1 LWAEWNGKYRDQVR
15 SFWRG
20 DSVGVGELAFRL
32 TGSSDLYQHN
42 GRRPYASINFITSHD
57 GFTLNDLVT
66 YNNKHNQANGENN
79 RDGDNHNL
87 SWNCGVEG
95 PTDHLQIAKLREQQ
109 KRNVL
114 ATLLLS
120 QGVPMLCGGDERGR
134 TQRGNNNAY
143 CQDNEISWLDWNL
156 RGRDE
161 QLLRFTQRLIRL
173 RQEHPVLHRRT
184 FFQGRAIR
192 DEQTHDIVWYEPSG
206 TLMTNEQWNN
216 GQLKALGMLLNGLA
230 IDEVDEWGEHL
241 VDDMLLLLIN
251 GHAEPVRFKLPG
263 AKAGPAWHVLLDT
276 SSDQLEPTATARP
289 GASFALPARSV
300 VLLCQPRESV

>member
-1 LWAEWNGKYRDQVR
+1 
-15 SFWRG
+15 
-20 DSVGVGELAFRL
+20 
-32 TGSSDLYQHN
+32 LYQHN

-57 GFTLNDLVT
+57 GFTMNDLVT
-66 YNNKHNQANGENN
+66 YNNKHNQRNGENN

-95 PTDHLQIAKLREQQ
+95 PTNDLKIVKLREQQ
-109 KRNVL
+109 KRNML

-143 CQDNEISWLDWNL
+143 CQDNDLSWLNWNL
-156 RGRDE
+156 HERDE
-161 QLLRFTQRLIRL
+161 ALLRFTQRLVRL
-173 RQEHPVLHRRT
+173 RQEHPVLQRRT

-192 DEQTHDIVWYEPSG
+192 GSDIHDIVWYAPNGEQ
-206 TLMTNEQWNN
+206 MTNGQWTDEQI
-216 GQLKALGMLLNGLA
+216 KTLGMLLNGSA
-230 IDEVDEWGEHL
+230 IPEVDEWGEHI

-263 AKAGPAWHVLLDT
+263 PKDGPVWRVLVDT
-276 SSDQLEPTATARP
+276 SSDQLEPTATAQP
-289 GASFALPARSV
+289 STFFKLAARSV
-300 VLLCQPRESV
+300 VLLCQPREML